1 MGTVL
6 AAIPR
11 RALAASDEAAKLK
24 RVPVLS
30 PHFRHRVERRLADR
44 RRDRAP
50 SRPRPDLM
58 SVAASRWRFAVMTAV
73 DRRANDRVPLPER
86 IAALEREIE
95 KLSYVEEGGRR
106 GRPRAR

>member
-1 MGTVL
+1 
-6 AAIPR
+6 
-11 RALAASDEAAKLK
+11 
-24 RVPVLS
+24 
-30 PHFRHRVERRLADR
+30 
-44 RRDRAP
+44 
-50 SRPRPDLM
+50 M